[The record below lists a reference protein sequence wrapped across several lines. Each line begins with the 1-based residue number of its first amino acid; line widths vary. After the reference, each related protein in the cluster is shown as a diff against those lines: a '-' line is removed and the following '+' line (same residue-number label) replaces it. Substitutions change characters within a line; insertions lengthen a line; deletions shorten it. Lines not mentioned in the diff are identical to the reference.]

1 MTYRTFELSFGDMG
15 FVLLSEGMAKEAMDG
30 FIEYMTRKLD
40 EYGINFTYDVKET
53 GIDRKLVLTFL
64 DDCFERQLLI
74 GNDLRDHF
82 NKYEHI
88 SRIQFNKLG
97 VTEMEME
104 MAMIIDV
111 VWHEKI

>member
-40 EYGINFTYDVKET
+40 EYGINFTYNIKGT
-53 GIDRKLVLTFL
+53 GIDCKLVLTFL
-64 DDCFERQLLI
+64 DDSFERQILN
-74 GNDLRDHF
+74 GNDLRDNF

-88 SRIQFNKLG
+88 GQMKTNKSG
-97 VTEMEME
+97 DTIEI
-104 MAMIIDV
+104 AMIIDV
-111 VWHEKI
+111 VWHEKV

>member
-1 MTYRTFELSFGDMG
+1 
-15 FVLLSEGMAKEAMDG
+15 
-30 FIEYMTRKLD
+30 MTRKLD
-40 EYGINFTYDVKET
+40 EYGINFTYNVKET

-88 SRIQFNKLG
+88 GRIQFNKLG
-97 VTEMEME
+97 DTMEME